1 MRGKNTICFAAA
13 VFLGPYSF
21 VVQFDSNLVI
31 FWLINREYGLFI
43 FSLFLSFPSYIHVQ
57 FISMLSTRTFR
68 CPNLSV
74 TYRSSLL
81 TIRSYFLSSPL
92 FVSCSLICW

>member
-1 MRGKNTICFAAA
+1 MRGKNTICFAAT
-13 VFLGPYSF
+13 VFLGHSF

-31 FWLINREYGLFI
+31 FWSINREYGLFI
-43 FSLFLSFPSYIHVQ
+43 FSFFLSFPLHMHVQ

-68 CPNLSV
+68 CPNLSA

-92 FVSCSLICW
+92 FFHAL